1 MQMNFFDR
9 ILVPVDFTI
18 NTEVAVKKAIDLA
31 TPGIS
36 VVHLLHVTT
45 SGQVTDNRMLQWKDS
60 IQECRSGIEVQID
73 IITGTHIE
81 NTIIAFA
88 RQIRFSLIIIG
99 KNNHHS
105 FFPFLNTV
113 FSPTIAEETGCAVL
127 TVKPGSLRKG
137 MGTVVMPVADFYP
150 RRKIELLSSLS
161 TRAPLNV
168 HLLTILNVDQHPD
181 DHSASALLQSMRSI
195 RNKFQCNVQYSLIH
209 ADNKAIAALHYAEKV
224 NADMLL
230 VNPETEAT
238 ITTWMNKKDITDVLK
253 PASQLQVFSIY
264 PQL

>member
-1 MQMNFFDR
+1 MNFFDR

-36 VVHLLHVTT
+36 VVHLLYVTT
-45 SGQVTDNRMLQWKDS
+45 SGQPVMDGRLIQWKES
-60 IQECRSGIEVQID
+60 IQESRSGIEVQAD
-73 IITGTHIE
+73 IITGGNIE
-81 NTIIAFA
+81 NTIISFA

-168 HLLTILNVDQHPD
+168 HLLTILNMDQHPD
-181 DHSASALLQSMRSI
+181 DHSASVLLQSMRSI
-195 RNKFQCNVQYSLIH
+195 RNRFQCNVQHSVIH
-209 ADNKAIAALHYAEKV
+209 AANKAIAALRYAEKV

-253 PASQLQVFSIY
+253 PASRLQVFSIH